1 MMILD
6 DILSRTAERVASI
19 PPVLRDYRRGACRSL
34 ESAIREAKRSTS
46 PRHAVIAELKFSS
59 PSRGSIRAYTD
70 PRGLAHEFVESG
82 CIALSVHT
90 EPHFFHGSIEDLRAV
105 RETVSVPVLRKDF
118 IIDHRQ
124 LEESLVIGADAVLL
138 ISGVLKDRLPSF
150 VDRCVE
156 LGIEP
161 LVEVRT
167 RKDADYALDSE
178 ARIIGINNRDL
189 TTLQVS
195 LRPTIQLG
203 EMIRDSGRLVVS
215 ESGILWPYD
224 LRSLKK
230 YCDAYLIGTSLMR
243 SPNPSKALEGF
254 VFG

>member
-1 MMILD
+1 MILD
-6 DILSRTAERVASI
+6 DILASTAERVASI
-19 PPVLRDYRRGACRSL
+19 TPVKEKYGRGSRRSL
-34 ESAIREAKRSTS
+34 EAAILDVKRSLS

-59 PSRGSIRAYTD
+59 PSRGSIRPYSD
-70 PRGLAHEFVESG
+70 PRELALAFVENG
-82 CIALSVHT
+82 CVALSVHT
-90 EPHFFHGSIEDLRAV
+90 EPHFFHGSPEDLRVV
-105 RETVSVPVLRKDF
+105 REAVPVPVLRKDF
-118 IIDHRQ
+118 IIDERQ
-124 LEESLVIGADAVLL
+124 LEESLNMGADAVLL
-138 ISGVLKDRLPSF
+138 ISGVLKEKLPSF
-150 VDRCVE
+150 VKRCAE
-156 LGIEP
+156 LDIEP

-167 RKDADYALDSE
+167 RKDAEYALQSD

-195 LRPTIQLG
+195 LRPTIRLG

-224 LRSLKK
+224 LRLLRN

-243 SPNPSKALEGF
+243 APYPAKALEGF

>member
-1 MMILD
+1 MILD
-6 DILSRTAERVASI
+6 DILTRTIERVAAI
-19 PPVLRDYRRGACRSL
+19 APVTGDYSRGTRRSL
-34 ESAIREAKRSTS
+34 EAAIRAAKHSHS

-59 PSRGSIRAYTD
+59 PSRGSIRPYTD
-70 PRGLAHEFVESG
+70 PRGLALEFVENG
-82 CIALSVHT
+82 CVALSVHT
-90 EPHFFHGSIEDLRAV
+90 EPHFFHGSAEDLRAV
-105 RETVSVPVLRKDF
+105 RETVPVPVLRKDF

-124 LEESLVIGADAVLL
+124 LEESLDMGADAVLL

-150 VDRCVE
+150 VDRCGE
-156 LGIEP
+156 LDIEP

-167 RKDADYALDSE
+167 RKDAEYALDSD

-203 EMIRDSGRLVVS
+203 ERIRDSGRLVVS

-224 LRSLKK
+224 LRSLKN

-243 SPNPSKALEGF
+243 SQSPAKALEGF

>member
-1 MMILD
+1 MILD
-6 DILSRTAERVASI
+6 DILTRTVERVAAI
-19 PPVLRDYRRGACRSL
+19 PPVTGGYNRRARRSL
-34 ESAIREAKRSTS
+34 EAAIRESKYAHS

-59 PSRGSIRAYTD
+59 PSRGSIRPYSD
-70 PRGLAHEFVESG
+70 PRGLALEFVENG
-82 CIALSVHT
+82 CVALSVHT
-90 EPHFFHGSIEDLRAV
+90 EPHFFHGSAEDLRAV
-105 RETVSVPVLRKDF
+105 RETVPVPVLRKDF

-124 LEESLVIGADAVLL
+124 LEESLDMGADAVLL

-150 VDRCVE
+150 VDRCGE
-156 LGIEP
+156 LDIEP

-167 RKDADYALDSE
+167 RKDVEYALDSD

-224 LRSLKK
+224 LRSLKN

-243 SPNPSKALEGF
+243 SQCPAKALEGF

>member
-1 MMILD
+1 MILD

-19 PPVLRDYRRGACRSL
+19 TPAKGEYVRGSRRSL
-34 ESAIREAKRSTS
+34 ETAILEAKRSPS

-59 PSRGSIRAYTD
+59 PSRGSIRPYSD
-70 PRGLAHEFVESG
+70 PRELAVDFVENG
-82 CIALSVHT
+82 CVALSVHT
-90 EPHFFHGSIEDLRAV
+90 EPHFFHGSAGDLRSV
-105 RETVSVPVLRKDF
+105 REAVPVPVLRKDF

-124 LEESLVIGADAVLL
+124 IEESLNMGADAVLL
-138 ISGVLKDRLPSF
+138 ISGVLKERLPSF
-150 VDRCVE
+150 VDRCAE
-156 LGIEP
+156 LDIEP

-167 RKDADYALDSE
+167 RKDVEYALGSD

-224 LRSLKK
+224 LRSLRN

-243 SPNPSKALEGF
+243 SPCPAKALEGF